1 MASALFPLGH
11 HAIDTRAKSD
21 LIPQAPLA
29 DESGRSAAL
38 KRPCLCAV
46 RELFRPLG
54 DEAPKCAYNSGFRAA
69 VAQLDRVLGY
79 EPRGRGFESC
89 RARHPFKGLNSKR
102 IQALFLCPQAGRM
115 KPSRKRACVPRQK
128 CPRPRGARALSV
140 GFCLR
145 ISPGCC
151 PGSAASGRPWC
162 GPRTCP

>member
-11 HAIDTRAKSD
+11 HAMDTRAKSD

-89 RARHPFKGLNSKR
+89 QPRHFF
-102 IQALFLCPQAGRM
+102 QAPQT
-115 KPSRKRACVPRQK
+115 P
-128 CPRPRGARALSV
+128 
-140 GFCLR
+140 CLR
-145 ISPGCC
+145 GFFLFGAWFSFISSQAHIGISYIPTWIKVF
-151 PGSAASGRPWC
+151 GSK
-162 GPRTCP
+162 TLVH